1 MESSRSTIIRVLVG
15 AEKPKEMGNFVVQA
29 GGKTRNNLHLFKDSF
44 DAGLLH

>member
-1 MESSRSTIIRVLVG
+1 MESSRSTIIRELLG
-15 AEKPKEMGNFVVQA
+15 AEKPKEMGNFVVEV